1 MSTVFDAII
10 GSRKEN
16 YLIEF
21 QNSRCLFFFSS
32 VLDGVVCYSSI
43 AMGKWRGIPADL
55 KTSRLHAGAANV
67 SWRCTGN

>member
-1 MSTVFDAII
+1 MRLL
-10 GSRKEN
+10 GSRKEK

-21 QNSRCLFFFSS
+21 QNSRFIFSFFS

-43 AMGKWRGIPADL
+43 AMAKWRGIPADL
-55 KTSRLHAGAANV
+55 MNSRLHACAANV